1 MNDNLARNFQRMLAR
16 REIENVT
23 VAQFETLKQIALEMF
38 DQNCA
43 LQEIAEGVMRDN
55 LIGIDFSII
64 GKE

>member
-1 MNDNLARNFQRMLAR
+1 MKENLARDFQRMLAR

-23 VAQFETLKQIALEMF
+23 PAQFEKLKQIALEIF

-43 LQEIAEGVMRDN
+43 LQEIAENTMKQSLV
-55 LIGIDFSII
+55 